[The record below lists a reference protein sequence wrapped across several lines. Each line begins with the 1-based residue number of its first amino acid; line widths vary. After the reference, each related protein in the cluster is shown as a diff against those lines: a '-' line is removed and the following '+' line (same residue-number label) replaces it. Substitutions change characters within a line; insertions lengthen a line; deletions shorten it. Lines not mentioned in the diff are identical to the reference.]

1 MPGSAARRFAAALF
15 APLPVLGAFALVAN
29 AALIAPG
36 VPAGVRD
43 DVELAVR
50 LVLAALTALV
60 AHDAAH
66 WLAARALGFRTI
78 EATIGLFVF
87 APTRRGLLV
96 RAVRRWPELSAP
108 LVIDPRGEQRTN
120 ARWAL
125 VAAAGPAASLSLGIL
140 LLDAA
145 PVFAIASLIR
155 FTLAAIPFGVRCEPN
170 DGAQLLLLLAG
181 GAPADRWTAL
191 RRITAAQRAGVR
203 PRAWAE
209 AWITEAIALHDGTGA
224 EALACVAAFR
234 RALDGCA
241 HDRAA
246 GMLERALELRGSLPR
261 AAACGLL
268 ADAAYFEARIHDD
281 ADQARRWL
289 AEAAARR
296 PACPVAERRAAAA
309 VLIAAGDLVGGAVAA
324 REALQQLDRV
334 ERDERRSMPME
345 ADWLR
350 EMLARAEC
358 ASVFPAEFLAAS

>member
-1 MPGSAARRFAAALF
+1 
-15 APLPVLGAFALVAN
+15 VLGVLALAAN

-43 DVELAVR
+43 TADAAVR
-50 LVLAALTALV
+50 IVLAALAALML
-60 AHDAAH
+60 HDAAH
-66 WLAARALGFRTI
+66 WLVARALGFRTI
-78 EATIGLFVF
+78 EATIGLFTF
-87 APTRRGLLV
+87 APSRRGLLV
-96 RAVRRWPELSAP
+96 RAVRRWTDVSAA
-108 LVIDPRGEQRTN
+108 LVIEPRGEKRMN

-125 VAAAGPAASLSLGIL
+125 VAAAGPAASLTIGIL

-145 PVFAIASLIR
+145 PVFAIASLVR
-155 FTLAAIPFGVRCEPN
+155 FALAAVPLGARTLPN
-170 DGAQLLLLLAG
+170 DGAQLLLLVAG
-181 GAPADRWTAL
+181 GAPADRMTAL
-191 RRITAAQRAGVR
+191 RRIGAAQRAGVR
-203 PRAWAE
+203 PRAWHE
-209 AWITEAIALHDGTGA
+209 AWIAEAIALRDGTGA

-241 HDRAA
+241 HDRAEV
-246 GMLERALELRGSLPR
+246 MLERALELRASLPR

-281 ADQARRWL
+281 AGRAQLWL
-289 AEAAARR
+289 DEAAARR

-309 VLIAAGDLVGGAVAA
+309 VLIAAGDLAGGAVAA
-324 REALQQLDRV
+324 REALEQLDRV